1 MEEKQGQVHKMN
13 FLRRQEGHV
22 TGVTDV
28 IAFDSNQ
35 ILLETTEGMLTI
47 QGSDLHVSRLHIE
60 NGEVD
65 ISGKVNSLI
74 YTENG
79 SYRKKQKGSLLKRM
93 FE

>member
-1 MEEKQGQVHKMN
+1 MHQLDISM
-13 FLRRQEGHV
+13 RQTGKI

-47 QGSDLHVSRLHIE
+47 NGSELHVSRLHIE
-60 NGEVD
+60 DGEVD
-65 ISGKVNSLI
+65 VSGKVDSLL
-74 YTENG
+74 YSENG

-93 FE
+93 FA